1 MMTYDVKLELA
12 SGQFLG
18 GRKNSGNSFEPSIF
32 IQNSSEVDLQVLN
45 LSQDQSVIF
54 ENIIGAL
61 NRVPEGS
68 TDIDFD
74 STVDVDAGRK
84 LGARSTDANGN
95 IKEIYLLNSGGT
107 EIASIPMTSTEL
119 RQFKFSVTEMNR
131 VIQDS
136 L

>member
-18 GRKNSGNSFEPSIF
+18 GRKNTGTGFEPSIF
-32 IQNSSEVDLQVLN
+32 IQNSGEVDIQTLN
-45 LSQDQSVIF
+45 LTDDQSKIF
-54 ENIIGAL
+54 ENIISTL
-61 NRVPEGS
+61 NRIPEGS

-74 STVDVDAGRK
+74 TTVDVDAGRK

-95 IKEIYLLNSGGT
+95 IKEIYLVNSGGT
-107 EIASIPMTSTEL
+107 EIASLPLTSTEL
-119 RQFKFSVTEMNR
+119 RQFKFSLAEMNR